1 MALYLTNTVRVKAGH
16 MQDYAAYAPKVIPIY
31 EKYGVTFLGVFQA
44 SPGEANVIV
53 YLVSMRDWAA
63 YGDALQ
69 KLQAD
74 ADFQALQREGGNHV
88 DGNVTQGLVP
98 LPGSSMQ

>member
-1 MALYLTNTVRVKAGH
+1 
-16 MQDYAAYAPKVIPIY
+16 
-31 EKYGVTFLGVFQA
+31 
-44 SPGEANVIV
+44 VIV
-53 YLVSMRDWAA
+53 DLVSMRDWAA